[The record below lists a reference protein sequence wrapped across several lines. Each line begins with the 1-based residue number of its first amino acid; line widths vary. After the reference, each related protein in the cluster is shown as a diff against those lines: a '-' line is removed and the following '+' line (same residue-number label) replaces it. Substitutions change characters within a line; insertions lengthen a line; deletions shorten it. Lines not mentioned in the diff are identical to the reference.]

1 MPISNCLFSPTSEN
15 PSGFLTIIS
24 CKEKPNYKVEINN
37 DEVPENRFENNV
49 FSFNYSEDWNITDSE
64 EIEDGIYY
72 VSVEKNGLDS
82 SGLMTIISF
91 EELIDLDE
99 SILMNIEQL
108 QDNPVVNN
116 LNFDAT
122 IDSEFNSI
130 KSRSANF
137 NFITMG
143 IKREGV
149 IYGFSS
155 KNNSVVILKQE
166 ALEDKNENIEGFET
180 IQNSFEIK

>member
-1 MPISNCLFSPTSEN
+1 M
-15 PSGFLTIIS
+15 
-24 CKEKPNYKVEINN
+24 
-37 DEVPENRFENNV
+37 
-49 FSFNYSEDWNITDSE
+49 
-64 EIEDGIYY
+64 
-72 VSVEKNGLDS
+72 SVEKNGLDS